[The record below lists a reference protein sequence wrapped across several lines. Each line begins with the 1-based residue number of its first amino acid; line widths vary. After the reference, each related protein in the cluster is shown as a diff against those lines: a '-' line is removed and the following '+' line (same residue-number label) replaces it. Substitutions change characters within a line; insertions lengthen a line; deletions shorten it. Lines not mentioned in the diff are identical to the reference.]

1 MPAEALAGVQDAA
14 ALGPVV
20 EEEQVVAVYWL
31 PAAAATGVHEAT
43 RVGPV
48 VAVEQEILPP
58 GVQLATG
65 VVSSVAAS
73 YLRIWLVD

>member
-1 MPAEALAGVQDAA
+1 M
-14 ALGPVV
+14 V
-20 EEEQVVAVYWL
+20 EEEQVVAVYRL

-48 VAVEQEILPP
+48 VTVVQEMLPP

-65 VVSSVAAS
+65 VVSSVVAS
-73 YLRIWLVD
+73 YWRIWLVD